1 MQNGKTTSN
10 VDNLINNLGDFVD
23 GIIKHSSEKL
33 VQLVQVE
40 GNNFSWKVEDA
51 VQKAQK
57 TIIEETERV
66 KESID
71 SDSVAGNMMH
81 SFTLPEFPVSL
92 NKLSSS
98 FSMSAEVST
107 AELKNIAKNSTRID
121 QENRY
126 RTETRERESRGLWEG
141 FRSFFGKKYYEDVQ
155 VKYTVNVKKADAQKF
170 KENIQ
175 SFLQEIMRDAVEN
188 AHEAMKEDVKN
199 KLTEIYADV
208 RQQCEEIGEDY
219 REIFNKF
226 KDDIEV
232 AKDETGEHKRAI
244 EHDISILV
252 DIKNKILPFF
262 ELWDDILQRPKHKVI

>member
-40 GNNFSWKVEDA
+40 GNNFSRKVEDA

-121 QENRY
+121 QEERT
-126 RTETRERESRGLWEG
+126 RTETKKRKARGFWEHVK
-141 FRSFFGKKYYEDVQ
+141 FWKDYYEDVE
-155 VKYTVNVKKADAQKF
+155 VNYTVDVVKADAKKF
-170 KENIQ
+170 KENFQIH
-175 SFLQEIMRDAVEN
+175 LQEVMRN
-188 AHEAMKEDVKN
+188 AIEDSHEEMKDDVKN
-199 KLTEIYADV
+199 KITEIYIDIQ
-208 RQQCEEIGEDY
+208 QQCKEIGEDY
-219 REIFNKF
+219 EEIFNKF
-226 KDDIEV
+226 KEDID
-232 AKDETGEHKRAI
+232 AAIDETGAHKRAI
-244 EHDISILV
+244 EHDISVLV
-252 DIKNKILPFF
+252 DIKNNILPFF
-262 ELWDDILQRPKHKVI
+262 ELWDDILQRQKRKVI